1 MNDVALAMN
10 ALGKGPRGGNLNN
23 PDQHPERRRSGFKPI
38 ALHGDNNGMPGL
50 HRFNRDAEDVAGMGL
65 QNEQPW
71 HRMAAF
77 MLLTGRT
84 NSEIAL
90 AANVGVQAVVTLR
103 QQRWFQ
109 ELLATLANDKGEE
122 ITGVIE
128 SYTLEAVEEI
138 HSIMQSAESDRVRLA
153 AATTLLEQGRGKA
166 VQHIRTE
173 KVKPRDPKE
182 ELEELERD
190 LSAVRGQLETT

>member
-1 MNDVALAMN
+1 MNSMGLAMN
-10 ALGKGPRGGNLNN
+10 ALGVGPRGGNLEN
-23 PDQHPERRRSGFKPI
+23 PAQNPERRRSEFKPI
-38 ALHGDNNGMPGL
+38 QLNGTSELPGL
-50 HRFNRDAEDVAGMGL
+50 HRFNGPEPDSASAGIK
-65 QNEQPW
+65 NEQAW

-77 MLLTGRT
+77 MILAGRT

-90 AANVGVQAVVTLR
+90 AANVTPNYVSILR
-103 QQRWFQ
+103 QQKWFQ
-109 ELLATLANDKGEE
+109 QLLSTLANDKGEE
-122 ITGVIE
+122 ITGIIE
-128 SYTLEAVEEI
+128 GYTLEAVEEI

-182 ELEELERD
+182 ELAELERD
-190 LSAVRGQLETT
+190 LQAVRGQLETT